1 MSHPLVFQVQ
11 GRTHSDDLES
21 AAEEL
26 LDLVGNHPVQL
37 SYGSRDRASVLGV
50 VEECDEVDAGR
61 IIGDLRR
68 LSRAHPMLR
77 VSLGGFG
84 GELPP
89 TVVENGRFV
98 LFGEAYRSFCSS
110 PN

>member
-1 MSHPLVFQVQ
+1 MSHPFVFQVQ
-11 GRTHSDDLES
+11 GRSLTEDLDR

-26 LDLVGNHPVQL
+26 LDLVGDHPISL
-37 SYGSRDRASVLGV
+37 SYGSRDSGYVLGV
-50 VEECDEVDAGR
+50 VEECDEFDAGR

-84 GELPP
+84 AELPP